1 MFTCYAVF
9 KSTFQYK
16 NNSLIVYL
24 QWALLLAEAIYI
36 CLGGMGLYLNL
47 TTSVLEYEK
56 RYEKIVYAYPVLSSV
71 QIAISNLIHWV
82 LAFKYW
88 SVAKRL

>member
-16 NNSLIVYL
+16 NYSLIVYL
-24 QWALLLAEAIYI
+24 QWALLLNEAIYI

-47 TTSVLEYEK
+47 NTSVLEYVK